1 MNYRLWLQHTAGLMK
16 VMKTSKLPKI
26 RTRGETIL
34 LILRAEAA
42 NLKSIMLGYFNC
54 YLKRV
59 LYCQERTDIRI
70 DSANKLNKSPITP
83 KRLVFA
89 TRLFMDGDIYEVL
102 IYAKCYC
109 AFLLRSRPHSVV
121 KQHYILLQSFHKYR
135 AIAPPCA
142 STTFSISE

>member
-1 MNYRLWLQHTAGLMK
+1 MNYRIWLQHTAGLSENTSDENL
-16 VMKTSKLPKI
+16 KTSKK

-59 LYCQERTDIRI
+59 SYCQERTDIRI

-109 AFLLRSRPHSVV
+109 AFT
-121 KQHYILLQSFHKYR
+121 QEQ
-135 AIAPPCA
+135 A
-142 STTFSISE
+142 TFSS